1 MNRKTKNIISV
12 LVIISVTVLSFFT
25 MSTAKNSIQSEQNSN
40 NASEMG
46 MPPEMP
52 NEGSMTNGEK
62 GTPPLKPNDSNVEEQ
77 SEPPSKPE
85 GEDSSNNQIDQ
96 KESNNQENKTEKMEK
111 VYYVI
116 FAEEACAI
124 SILLVY
130 LIMSNFNKK
139 TIKETLDN
147 VTKAIIYIVIVAFLT
162 VGITILQIY
171 YTNNVLIDNS
181 NNQTQNSN
189 MQLPEKGMNSN
200 SVNVN
205 YTATKEITEDTTLN
219 NGSFSSTTSN
229 ENGLLSTG
237 TISATLSNIS
247 VNKSGDS
254 NGGNVTVKMT
264 NQKTIG
270 NIVIDSISTLDMTI
284 NNGSYY
290 EGTINGENQAK
301 NISLK
306 LDTSS
311 KIKLTG
317 DSYVTSLD
325 DEDIYYSNIDFNGY
339 TLYVNGK
346 AIN

>member
-1 MNRKTKNIISV
+1 
-12 LVIISVTVLSFFT
+12 
-25 MSTAKNSIQSEQNSN
+25 
-40 NASEMG
+40 
-46 MPPEMP
+46 
-52 NEGSMTNGEK
+52 
-62 GTPPLKPNDSNVEEQ
+62 
-77 SEPPSKPE
+77 
-85 GEDSSNNQIDQ
+85 
-96 KESNNQENKTEKMEK
+96 
-111 VYYVI
+111 
-116 FAEEACAI
+116 
-124 SILLVY
+124 
-130 LIMSNFNKK
+130 MSNFNKK

-189 MQLPEKGMNSN
+189 MQLPEKGINSN

-229 ENGLLSTG
+229 ENGLLATG

-264 NQKTIG
+264 NQKAIG
-270 NIVIDSISTLDMTI
+270 NIVIDSISTLEMTI

>member
-1 MNRKTKNIISV
+1 
-12 LVIISVTVLSFFT
+12 
-25 MSTAKNSIQSEQNSN
+25 
-40 NASEMG
+40 
-46 MPPEMP
+46 
-52 NEGSMTNGEK
+52 
-62 GTPPLKPNDSNVEEQ
+62 
-77 SEPPSKPE
+77 
-85 GEDSSNNQIDQ
+85 
-96 KESNNQENKTEKMEK
+96 
-111 VYYVI
+111 
-116 FAEEACAI
+116 
-124 SILLVY
+124 
-130 LIMSNFNKK
+130 MSNFNKK

-229 ENGLLSTG
+229 ENGLLATG

-264 NQKTIG
+264 NQKAIG
-270 NIVIDSISTLDMTI
+270 NIVIDSISTLEMTI

>member
-1 MNRKTKNIISV
+1 
-12 LVIISVTVLSFFT
+12 
-25 MSTAKNSIQSEQNSN
+25 
-40 NASEMG
+40 
-46 MPPEMP
+46 
-52 NEGSMTNGEK
+52 
-62 GTPPLKPNDSNVEEQ
+62 
-77 SEPPSKPE
+77 
-85 GEDSSNNQIDQ
+85 
-96 KESNNQENKTEKMEK
+96 
-111 VYYVI
+111 
-116 FAEEACAI
+116 
-124 SILLVY
+124 
-130 LIMSNFNKK
+130 MSNFNKK

-229 ENGLLSTG
+229 ENGLLATG

-264 NQKTIG
+264 NQKAIG
-270 NIVIDSISTLDMTI
+270 NIVIDSISTLDMII

-346 AIN
+346 AINKNVKEPLLW

>member
-1 MNRKTKNIISV
+1 
-12 LVIISVTVLSFFT
+12 
-25 MSTAKNSIQSEQNSN
+25 
-40 NASEMG
+40 
-46 MPPEMP
+46 
-52 NEGSMTNGEK
+52 
-62 GTPPLKPNDSNVEEQ
+62 
-77 SEPPSKPE
+77 
-85 GEDSSNNQIDQ
+85 
-96 KESNNQENKTEKMEK
+96 
-111 VYYVI
+111 
-116 FAEEACAI
+116 
-124 SILLVY
+124 
-130 LIMSNFNKK
+130 MSNFNKK

-229 ENGLLSTG
+229 ENGLLATG

-254 NGGNVTVKMT
+254 NGGNVTVKMI
-264 NQKTIG
+264 NQKAIG
-270 NIVIDSISTLDMTI
+270 NIVIDSISTLEMTI

>member
-1 MNRKTKNIISV
+1 
-12 LVIISVTVLSFFT
+12 
-25 MSTAKNSIQSEQNSN
+25 
-40 NASEMG
+40 
-46 MPPEMP
+46 
-52 NEGSMTNGEK
+52 
-62 GTPPLKPNDSNVEEQ
+62 
-77 SEPPSKPE
+77 
-85 GEDSSNNQIDQ
+85 
-96 KESNNQENKTEKMEK
+96 
-111 VYYVI
+111 
-116 FAEEACAI
+116 
-124 SILLVY
+124 
-130 LIMSNFNKK
+130 MSNFNKK

-229 ENGLLSTG
+229 ENGLLATG

-264 NQKTIG
+264 NQKAIG

>member
-1 MNRKTKNIISV
+1 
-12 LVIISVTVLSFFT
+12 
-25 MSTAKNSIQSEQNSN
+25 
-40 NASEMG
+40 
-46 MPPEMP
+46 
-52 NEGSMTNGEK
+52 
-62 GTPPLKPNDSNVEEQ
+62 
-77 SEPPSKPE
+77 
-85 GEDSSNNQIDQ
+85 
-96 KESNNQENKTEKMEK
+96 
-111 VYYVI
+111 
-116 FAEEACAI
+116 
-124 SILLVY
+124 
-130 LIMSNFNKK
+130 MSNFNKK

-229 ENGLLSTG
+229 ENGLLATG

-264 NQKTIG
+264 NQKAIG
-270 NIVIDSISTLDMTI
+270 NIVIDSISTLDMII

>member
-1 MNRKTKNIISV
+1 
-12 LVIISVTVLSFFT
+12 
-25 MSTAKNSIQSEQNSN
+25 
-40 NASEMG
+40 
-46 MPPEMP
+46 
-52 NEGSMTNGEK
+52 
-62 GTPPLKPNDSNVEEQ
+62 
-77 SEPPSKPE
+77 
-85 GEDSSNNQIDQ
+85 
-96 KESNNQENKTEKMEK
+96 
-111 VYYVI
+111 
-116 FAEEACAI
+116 
-124 SILLVY
+124 
-130 LIMSNFNKK
+130 MSNFNKK

-189 MQLPEKGMNSN
+189 MQLPEKGMNFN

-205 YTATKEITEDTTLN
+205 YTATINLTN
-219 NGSFSSTTSN
+219 NTIIN
-229 ENGLLSTG
+229 NDSTG
-237 TISATLSNIS
+237 NFLRVQKDSWG
-247 VNKSGDS
+247 KSGA

-264 NQKTIG
+264 NQKAIG